1 MDALRLIKTS
11 RHALAEAR
19 TVPDVLAEAWQVATL
34 TEALAG
40 WLGDHP
46 DGEVAAVAHLLA
58 AAGAHA
64 AGRLEEATERPGR
77 SDWCA
82 AGRAARLSEVA
93 EPVPVLRE
101 LQQLI
106 SDVAEALVVVAH
118 DSGTTGLFWV
128 ATDGLDATQECR
140 DLVVELLRV
149 FRRRARQES
158 GVPLSPEEEAA
169 EAEGVGGRAAGGPV
183 GGEVHLVLRL
193 TPPGEGTGGRP
204 TSGHQPV
211 GPPAASPAPVR
222 STARAPDASRSDP
235 RSARSAVTE
244 ASSSCIWSSRL
255 LGEVAVEGCGGATG
269 ASYLGSDM
277 RVTLQLGS
285 AV

>member
-11 RHALAEAR
+11 RHAIAEAR
-19 TVPDVLAEAWQVATL
+19 TVPDVLAEAWQAATL

-40 WLGDHP
+40 WLGDHQ
-46 DGEVAAVAHLLA
+46 DGEVAAVAQLLA

-64 AGRLEEATERPGR
+64 AGRLEESAERPGR
-77 SDWCA
+77 AEWCTP
-82 AGRAARLSEVA
+82 GRAARLSEVG
-93 EPVPVLRE
+93 EPVAVLRE
-101 LQQLI
+101 LQQLV
-106 SDVAEALVVVAH
+106 SDAAEALMVIAH
-118 DSGTTGLFWV
+118 DCGTSGLFWV

-140 DLVVELLRV
+140 DLVSELLRV
-149 FRRRARQES
+149 FRRRARRAS

-169 EAEGVGGRAAGGPV
+169 EAEGVAPGRAAEGV
-183 GGEVHLVLRL
+183 GGELRLVLRL
-193 TPPGEGTGGRP
+193 TPPSGPACGP
-204 TSGHQPV
+204 APGHQV
-211 GPPAASPAPVR
+211 MGPPAGSPAPRR
-222 STARAPDASRSDP
+222 STARAPDASRSEP

-244 ASSSCIWSSRL
+244 ASNSCIWSSRL
-255 LGEVAVEGCGGATG
+255 LGEDATPACAGATG